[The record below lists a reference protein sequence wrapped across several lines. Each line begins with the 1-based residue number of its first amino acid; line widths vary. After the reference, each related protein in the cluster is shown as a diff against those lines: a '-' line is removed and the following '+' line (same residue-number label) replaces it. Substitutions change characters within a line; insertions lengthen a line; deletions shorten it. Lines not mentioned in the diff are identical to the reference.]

1 MLPNP
6 LKGTRMNLPDTI
18 RYTKDHEWIRLDG
31 ATGVIGI
38 TDYAQGELGDI
49 VFIDLPA
56 IGRKVEAGQ
65 VFGTVEAVKAVSD
78 LYSPVGG
85 EVVEVNKE
93 IQDSPELVNKE
104 PYERG
109 WMIKVKLDNPAE
121 VAALLDVA
129 SYKTLI
135 AK

>member
-1 MLPNP
+1 
-6 LKGTRMNLPDTI
+6 MNLPENLN
-18 RYTKDHEWIRLDG
+18 YTKDHEWVRLEG
-31 ATGVIGI
+31 SIGVIGI

-49 VFIDLPA
+49 VFVEVPP

-78 LYSPVGG
+78 LYSPITG
-85 EVVEVNKE
+85 EIVEVNKE

-109 WMIKVKLDNPAE
+109 WMIKVKIENEADLAP
-121 VAALLDVA
+121 LLDLA
-129 SYKTLI
+129 AYKNLI

>member
-1 MLPNP
+1 
-6 LKGTRMNLPDTI
+6 MNLPENVK
-18 RYTKDHEWIRLDG
+18 YTKDHEWIRIEG
-31 ATGVIGI
+31 SIGVIGI

-49 VFIDLPA
+49 VFVEVPP
-56 IGRKVEAGQ
+56 IGRKVESGQ

-78 LYSPVGG
+78 LYSPITG
-85 EVVEVNKE
+85 EIMDVNKE

-109 WMIKVKLDNPAE
+109 WMIKVKIENEAE
-121 VAALLDVA
+121 LAALLDLA
-129 SYKTLI
+129 AYKNLI